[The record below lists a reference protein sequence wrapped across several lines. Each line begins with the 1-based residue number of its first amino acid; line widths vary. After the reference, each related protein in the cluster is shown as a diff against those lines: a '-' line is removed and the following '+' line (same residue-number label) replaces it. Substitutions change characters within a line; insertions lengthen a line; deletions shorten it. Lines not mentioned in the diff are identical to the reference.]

1 MLDIDAIR
9 ERLISRYDDLGLSK
23 TGIWHKEHGIGQT
36 TIRNFLDSSTNSLTL
51 DTILK
56 LQKPLKTTAE
66 WLIFGA
72 GSATISEDSLRAMVD
87 NALSEMQPGM
97 TIAEIRPLVASN
109 LHGQLERV
117 LSGQVESDHEGK
129 ENGHGTAV
137 RSAAPTTT
145 AGQAV

>member
-9 ERLISRYDDLGLSK
+9 ERIISRYDDLELSK

-51 DTILK
+51 DTVLK
-56 LQKPLKTTAE
+56 LQVPLKTTAE

-72 GSATISEDSLRAMVD
+72 GSATISEDALREMVD
-87 NALSEMQPGM
+87 TALSEMQPGM

-117 LSGQVESDHEGK
+117 LSGQVASDHEGTESVPDK
-129 ENGHGTAV
+129 AA
-137 RSAAPTTT
+137 RSAAPTKS
-145 AGQAV
+145 AGRAV